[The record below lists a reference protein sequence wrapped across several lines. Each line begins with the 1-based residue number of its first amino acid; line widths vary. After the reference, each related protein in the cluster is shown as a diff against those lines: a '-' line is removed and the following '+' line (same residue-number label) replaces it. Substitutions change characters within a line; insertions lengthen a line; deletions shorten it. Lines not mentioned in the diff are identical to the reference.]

1 MIDLHDLLV
10 TITEPVVSVIELM
23 ALILI
28 ALATLKLFVQGLNL
42 LVRGDAD
49 GDQRRSIWLE
59 YGRWLVAGLSVQLAA
74 DILESAIYTSWDSIG
89 QLAAIAV
96 IRTFLNYFLEKDI
109 TEIRERQRRVR
120 ERRGGHAEAA
130 DSTVEAH

>member
-1 MIDLHDLLV
+1 MIDLHELLV
-10 TITEPVVSVIELM
+10 LVTEPVVSVIELM
-23 ALILI
+23 ALVLI
-28 ALATLKLFVQGLNL
+28 TAATAKLFLQGLRL
-42 LVRGDAD
+42 LVKGDAD
-49 GDQRRSIWLE
+49 GDLRRSVWLE

-120 ERRGGHAEAA
+120 ARRGPP
-130 DSTVEAH
+130 DSSRNASLEVR